1 MLRLILSQRI
11 STLWDAE
18 QHVYGIPAAGTMP
31 SRHWSSLT
39 SERRV
44 MLRSRAIE
52 IWKNYLE
59 NDYAIEPHPP
69 IIVPEYRLMLTQPDG
84 ELIVDEG

>member
-1 MLRLILSQRI
+1 
-11 STLWDAE
+11 
-18 QHVYGIPAAGTMP
+18 
-31 SRHWSSLT
+31 
-39 SERRV
+39 